1 MTTRECAD
9 AASFFERTLTSE
21 MQLEDGKRSLGAA
34 AQFAGGKQYL
44 NDETAFAEPLKSFL

>member
-1 MTTRECAD
+1 MTTRECTD

-44 NDETAFAEPLKSFL
+44 NDETAFAEPVKSFL